1 MGSLMNFDPVLVHA
15 AAGTMACIFLLGAIA
30 KLMDVPLFSAL
41 MENYGLLPRWLLKP
55 VAWLLPL
62 AEAAAGVLLLP
73 VATRFAGACLALA
86 LLAVVSAAVAINLV
100 RGRRR
105 IECGCGGGDSL
116 ELSEGL
122 LARNV
127 VLAVLLLVAMQVP
140 TDRATVWLDMVSTLM
155 ATLFMLGLLKAVN
168 LWLSHQ
174 SRLDELRNTP

>member
-1 MGSLMNFDPVLVHA
+1 MTALMTLDPVLVHA

-30 KLMDVPLFSAL
+30 KLMDVPLFAAL

-62 AEAAAGVLLLP
+62 GEAVAGVLLLP
-73 VATRFAGACLALA
+73 VSTRTAGACLALV
-86 LLAVVSAAVAINLV
+86 LLAVVSAAVATNLL

-105 IECGCGGGDSL
+105 IECGCGGDSL

-122 LARNV
+122 LARNA
-127 VLAVLLLVAMQVP
+127 VLAVLLVVAMQAS
-140 TDRATVWLDMVSTLM
+140 TGRATVWLDMFSTLM

-168 LWLSHQ
+168 LWLGHQ